1 MSRDPRF
8 DILFEPIAIGPVVA
22 KNRFY
27 QVPHCSGMGYL
38 MPETLAAMRGIKAEG
53 GWGVVNTE
61 YCSIHPTSDD
71 TPYPHATNWD
81 DGDVAALAAITD
93 QVHRHDALAGIQL
106 WHGGSRVVNA
116 LSRELSFGVASL
128 PPSSNYPAQSRA
140 MDKDD
145 IRAFR
150 RWHVDAAKRARHAG
164 FDIVYVYAAHGYLLD
179 QFLSPVINQRSD
191 EYGGSLENRLRLL
204 REILIDTKEA
214 IGADCAVALRFAADD
229 GGFVGVETGRSG
241 RDQHLSSERCDMIS
255 TLADLPDLWDVTV
268 RNWEM
273 DMSSSRFFNE
283 APHEDIVAYV
293 KQVTCK
299 PVVGVGRFT
308 SPDTMAR
315 MLQTGVLDLIGA
327 ARPSIADPFLP
338 KKVQE
343 GRIDEIRECIGCNIC
358 YAGDQFG
365 APIRCTQNPTMGEEW
380 RRGWHPENIP
390 AAEGDGKVLVVGA
403 GPAGLEAARAL
414 GQRGYRVTLAE
425 ARRELGGRVTR
436 ESALPGLSEWAR
448 VRDYRVQRIHALAN
462 VSIYLDSRLS
472 AADLMEFGFEHIII
486 ATGAKWR
493 RDGVGRW
500 LSRPIEWAASD
511 RVFTPDDIM
520 DGAMPDGPVAIYDDD
535 HYYMASVIAQKLRAH
550 GVEVTLITPNSVVAA
565 FSSVTNEQRLTQVGL
580 LDAGVNIRTNHAI
593 SGFDGNRVDMKCA
606 YTRWPEAIPARS
618 LVVVTAREPDD
629 RLYYDIATDAAR
641 LSECGIHSVTR
652 IGDAMAPGTIAA
664 AVYAGH
670 RVAREMQGNGPE
682 AAPFHRERIVPAAKA
697 PETMPN
703 RNREPDDVA

>member
-38 MPETLAAMRGIKAEG
+38 LPETLAAMRGIKAEG

-71 TPYPHATNWD
+71 TPYPSATNWD
-81 DGDVAALAAITD
+81 DGDVAALAAMAD
-93 QVHRHDALAGIQL
+93 QVHRHGALAGVQL

-116 LSRELSFGVASL
+116 LSRETPLGVASM
-128 PPSSNYPAQSRA
+128 PPALNYPVQSRA

-150 RWHVDAAKRARHAG
+150 RWHVDAARRARQAG
-164 FDIVYVYAAHGYLLD
+164 FDIIYVYAAHGYLLD
-179 QFLSPVINQRSD
+179 QFLSPDLNRRSD

-214 IGADCAVALRFAADD
+214 IGADCAVALRMAADD

-241 RDQHLSSERCDMIS
+241 RDQHLPSERRDMIGI
-255 TLADLPDLWDVTV
+255 LADLPDLWDITV
-268 RNWEM
+268 RNWEV
-273 DMSSSRFFNE
+273 DMSSSRYFNE
-283 APHEDIVAYV
+283 APHEDIVSYV
-293 KQVTCK
+293 KQVTNK

-315 MLQTGVLDLIGA
+315 MLRTGVLDLIGA

-343 GRIDEIRECIGCNIC
+343 GRNEDIRECIGCNIC

-390 AAEGDGKVLVVGA
+390 AADGDGKVLVVGA

-425 ARRELGGRVTR
+425 AGRELGGRVTR

-448 VRDYRVQRIHALAN
+448 VRDYRVQRLHELAN
-462 VSIYLDSRLS
+462 VSVYLDSRLG
-472 AADLMEFGFEHIII
+472 ATDLVEFGFEHIIV

-500 LSRPIEWAASD
+500 LSRPIEWAASEN
-511 RVFTPDDIM
+511 VFTPDDIM
-520 DGAMPDGPVAIYDDD
+520 AGLVPDGPVAIYDDD
-535 HYYMASVIAQKLRAH
+535 HYYMASVIARKLRAG
-550 GVEVTLITPNSVVAA
+550 GVEVTLITPNSVVAS
-565 FSSVTNEQRLTQVGL
+565 FSSVTNEQRLTQAGL
-580 LDAGVNIRTNHAI
+580 LDAGVGIRTNRAI
-593 SGFDGNRVDMKCA
+593 SGFDGDSVEMACT
-606 YTRWPEAIPARS
+606 YTGRRETAPASS
-618 LVVVTAREPDD
+618 LVVVTARTPDD
-629 RLYYDIATDAAR
+629 QLYTAITSDAAR
-641 LSECGIHSVTR
+641 LGDSPIRSVTR
-652 IGDAMAPGTIAA
+652 IGDALAPGTIAA
-664 AVYAGH
+664 AVHAGH
-670 RVAREMQGNGPE
+670 RVAREMRGHGPE
-682 AAPFHRERIVPAAKA
+682 AGPCRRERVVPAVCASE
-697 PETMPN
+697 PLSN
-703 RNREPDDVA
+703 RARESDDVA

>member
-1 MSRDPRF
+1 MPRDPRF

-22 KNRFY
+22 RNRFY

-38 MPETLAAMRGIKAEG
+38 LPETQAAMRGIKAEG

-71 TPYPHATNWD
+71 TPYPSVTNWD
-81 DGDVAALAAITD
+81 DGDVAALAIMAD
-93 QVHRHDALAGIQL
+93 QVHRHGALAGIEL
-106 WHGGSRVVNA
+106 WHGGSRVNNT
-116 LSRELSFGVASL
+116 LSREAPLGVASL
-128 PPSSNYPAQSRA
+128 PPSSNYPVQSRA

-150 RWHVDAAKRARHAG
+150 RWHVDAARRARQAG

-179 QFLSPVINQRSD
+179 QFLSPDHNRRSD
-191 EYGGSLENRLRLL
+191 EYGGSLENRVRLL

-214 IGADCAVALRFAADD
+214 IGADCAIALRIAADD
-229 GGFVGVETGRSG
+229 GAGAGQS
-241 RDQHLSSERCDMIS
+241 QPSERREMIAM
-255 TLADLPDLWDVTV
+255 LADLPDLWDIIV
-268 RNWEM
+268 RDWEL
-273 DMSSSRFFNE
+273 DMSSSRFFGE
-283 APHEDIVAYV
+283 APHEDIVGYV
-293 KQVTCK
+293 KQVTGK

-308 SPDTMAR
+308 SPDTMVR
-315 MLQTGVLDLIGA
+315 MLRAGVLDLIGA

-338 KKVQE
+338 NKVKE
-343 GRIDEIRECIGCNIC
+343 GRLDEIRECIGCNIC

-380 RRGWHPENIP
+380 RRGWHPETIP

-448 VRDYRVQRIHALAN
+448 VRDYRVQRIREMAN
-462 VSIYLDSRLS
+462 VEVYLESRIG
-472 AADLMEFGFEHIII
+472 AADLVEFGFEHVVL
-486 ATGAKWR
+486 ATGASWR

-500 LSRPIEWAASD
+500 LSRPLEWAAGE

-520 DGAMPDGPVAIYDDD
+520 DGVVPDGPVAIYDDD
-535 HYYMASVIAQKLRAH
+535 HYYMASVIALKLRA
-550 GVEVTLITPNSVVAA
+550 GGAEVTLFTPDSTVAS
-565 FSSVTNEQRLTQVGL
+565 FSAVTNEQRLTRAALLEAGVGL
-580 LDAGVNIRTNHAI
+580 RTERAI
-593 SGFDGNRVDMKCA
+593 SGFDGASVEMVCTFTGR
-606 YTRWPEAIPARS
+606 PETVPARS

-629 RLYYDIATDAAR
+629 RLYYEITSDAAR
-641 LSECGIHSVTR
+641 LAGSAIRSVTR
-652 IGDAMAPGTIAA
+652 IGDALAPGTIAA

-670 RVAREMQGNGPE
+670 RLAREMRDHGPE
-682 AAPFHRERIVPAAKA
+682 AGPVRRERIVPGRA
-697 PETMPN
+697 
-703 RNREPDDVA
+703 REPGDVA

>member
-1 MSRDPRF
+1 MPRDPRF

-38 MPETLAAMRGIKAEG
+38 MPETQAAMRGIKAEG

-71 TPYPHATNWD
+71 TPYPSATIWD
-81 DGDVAALAAITD
+81 DGDVAALAVMAD
-93 QVHRHDALAGIQL
+93 QVHRHGSLAGIEL
-106 WHGGSRVVNA
+106 WHGGPRVKNV
-116 LSRELSFGVASL
+116 LSREAPLGVASL
-128 PPSSNYPAQSRA
+128 PPASHYPVQSRA

-150 RWHVDAAKRARHAG
+150 RWHVDAARRARQAG
-164 FDIVYVYAAHGYLLD
+164 FDIVYVYATHGYLLD
-179 QFLSPVINQRSD
+179 QFLSPDHNQRSD

-204 REILIDTKEA
+204 REILTDMHEA

-229 GGFVGVETGRSG
+229 GGLNGVEAGSADRN
-241 RDQHLSSERCDMIS
+241 RQVSSERRDMIAI
-255 TLADLPDLWDVTV
+255 LADLPDLWDITV
-268 RNWEM
+268 RDWEM
-273 DMSSSRFFNE
+273 EMSSSRFFNE
-283 APHEDIVAYV
+283 APQEDIVSYV
-293 KQVTCK
+293 KQVTSK

-315 MLQTGVLDLIGA
+315 MLRAGVLDLIGA

-338 KKVQE
+338 NKIAE
-343 GRIDEIRECIGCNIC
+343 GRLDEIRECIGCNIC
-358 YAGDQFG
+358 YASDTFG

-380 RRGWHPENIP
+380 RRGWHPETIP
-390 AAEGDGKVLVVGA
+390 PAEGDGKVLVVGA

-448 VRDYRVQRIHALAN
+448 VRDYRVQRIHDLAN
-462 VSIYLDSRLS
+462 VSVYLDSRLG
-472 AADLMEFGFEHIII
+472 ADDLLEFGFEHVIL
-486 ATGAKWR
+486 ATGATWR

-500 LSRPIEWAASD
+500 LSRPLEWAASE

-520 DGAMPDGPVAIYDDD
+520 DGTVPDGPVAIYDDD
-535 HYYMASVIAQKLRAH
+535 HYYMASVIARKLRA
-550 GVEVTLITPNSVVAA
+550 GGAEVTLITPNSTVAS
-565 FSSVTNEQRLTQVGL
+565 FSSVTNEQRLTQAGL
-580 LDAGVNIRTNHAI
+580 LDAGIGIRTDRAI
-593 SGFDGNRVDMKCA
+593 SGFDGDSVEMVCTLTGR
-606 YTRWPEAIPARS
+606 PEAIPARS

-629 RLYYDIATDAAR
+629 RLYYEITSDAAR
-641 LSECGIHSVTR
+641 LADSAIRSVTR
-652 IGDAMAPGTIAA
+652 IGDAVAPGTIAA
-664 AVYAGH
+664 AVHAGH
-670 RVAREMQGNGPE
+670 RVAREMRDHGPE
-682 AAPFHRERIVPAAKA
+682 AGPVRRERVVPAVNA
-697 PETMPN
+697 PEPVPN
-703 RNREPDDVA
+703 RVREPDDVA

>member
-1 MSRDPRF
+1 MPRDPRF

-22 KNRFY
+22 RNRFY
-27 QVPHCSGMGYL
+27 QVPHCTGMGYL
-38 MPETLAAMRGIKAEG
+38 MPETLAAMRGVKAEG

-81 DGDVAALAAITD
+81 EGDVAALAAMAD
-93 QVHRHDALAGIQL
+93 QVHRHGALAGIQL
-106 WHGGSRVVNA
+106 WHGGSRVINA
-116 LSRELSFGVASL
+116 LSRQPSLGVASL
-128 PPSSNYPAQSRA
+128 PPPSNFPAQSRA

-150 RWHVDAAKRARHAG
+150 RWHVDAARRARQAG

-204 REILIDTKEA
+204 REILTDTREA
-214 IGADCAVALRFAADD
+214 IGTDCAVALRMAVDD
-229 GGFVGVETGRSG
+229 GDKPEAAEGQANGT
-241 RDQHLSSERCDMIS
+241 QLASSERRDMIGI
-255 TLADLPDLWDVTV
+255 LADLPDLWDITV
-268 RNWEM
+268 RDWEM
-273 DMSSSRFFNE
+273 ELSSSRFFSE
-283 APHEDIVAYV
+283 VPQEDIISYV
-293 KQVTCK
+293 KQVTRK

-315 MLQTGVLDLIGA
+315 MLRTGVLDLIGA

-338 KKVQE
+338 KKVEE
-343 GRIDEIRECIGCNIC
+343 GRVDEIRECIGCNIC
-358 YAGDQFG
+358 YASDQSG

-390 AAEGDGKVLVVGA
+390 PAEGDGKVLVVGA

-414 GQRGYRVTLAE
+414 GQRGYQVTLAE

-436 ESALPGLSEWAR
+436 ESAMPGLSEWVR
-448 VRDYRVQRIHALAN
+448 VRDYRVQRIHDLAN
-462 VSIYLDSRLS
+462 VSVYLDSRLS
-472 AADLMEFGFEHIII
+472 AADLLEFGFEHIII

-500 LSRPIEWAASD
+500 LSRPVDWAASD

-520 DGAMPDGPVAIYDDD
+520 DGMVPDGPVAIYDDD
-535 HYYMASVIAQKLRAH
+535 HYYMASVIAQKLRTD
-550 GVEVTLITPNSVVAA
+550 GVEVTLISPNSVVAA
-565 FSSVTNEQRLTQVGL
+565 YSSATSEQRQTQVGL
-580 LDAGVNIRTNHAI
+580 LEAGVSIRTNRAI
-593 SGFDGNRVDMKCA
+593 SDFDGNSVDMKCT
-606 YTRWPEAIPARS
+606 YTGRPEATPARS

-629 RLYYDIATDAAR
+629 RLYYDITSDAVR
-641 LSECGIHSVTR
+641 LAERGIRSITR
-652 IGDAMAPGTIAA
+652 IGDALAPGTIAA

-670 RVAREMQGNGPE
+670 RVAREMQGNGPVAE
-682 AAPFHRERIVPAAKA
+682 PYRRERIVPAVNA
-697 PETMPN
+697 PEPMPN
-703 RNREPDDVA
+703 RARELDDVA